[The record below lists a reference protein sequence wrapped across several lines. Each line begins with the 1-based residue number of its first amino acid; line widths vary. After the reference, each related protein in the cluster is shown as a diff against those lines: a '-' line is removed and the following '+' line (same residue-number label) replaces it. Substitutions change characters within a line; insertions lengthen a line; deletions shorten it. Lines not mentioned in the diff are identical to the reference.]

1 MWTYRFS
8 NVVFQEANQKFQAKI
23 SSKILSAVD
32 DLLPQINKMAV
43 ARAVRTSSRDFLKNL
58 L

>member
-1 MWTYRFS
+1 MWTCRFC
-8 NVVFQEANQKFQAKI
+8 NVDFQEANQKFQAKI

-43 ARAVRTSSRDFLKNL
+43 ARAEPRREIC
-58 L
+58 